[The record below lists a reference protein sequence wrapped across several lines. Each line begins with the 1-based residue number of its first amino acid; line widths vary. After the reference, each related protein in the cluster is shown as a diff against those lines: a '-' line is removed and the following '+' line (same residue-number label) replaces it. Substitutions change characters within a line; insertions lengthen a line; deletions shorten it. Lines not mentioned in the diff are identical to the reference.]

1 MSERLRHLQRQ
12 QTLLREHLAWIE
24 SEIIKESPAGISPY
38 TLSPPPAPLA
48 SQPISA
54 TTDAEA
60 DALIERY
67 ATDERQ
73 NPGDVRRG
81 CLIIFAGAL
90 LVLVGSAIAVWL
102 VYYR

>member
-1 MSERLRHLQRQ
+1 M
-12 QTLLREHLAWIE
+12 
-24 SEIIKESPAGISPY
+24 
-38 TLSPPPAPLA
+38 A

-67 ATDERQ
+67 AADERQ